1 MSTGLC
7 TSYGTDNVSQVLED
21 EQPFFVSI
29 DMNTGVLGALNGL
42 DHRLIR
48 TGRASIFSK
57 KELVAWTGHELAP
70 GSIGLIN
77 HGGLPKLLTKV
88 R

>member
-7 TSYGTDNVSQVLED
+7 NSYSTDNVSQVLED
-21 EQPFFVSI
+21 EQPLFVSI
-29 DMNTGVLGALNGL
+29 DMNTDVLGALNGL
-42 DHRLIR
+42 DQRLIR

-57 KELVAWTGHELAP
+57 KEPVAWAGHELAP
-70 GSIGLIN
+70 GGLGLIN